1 MKQSKTILYVTRH
14 GQTKWNSERRAQGH
28 LNSPLTD
35 LGKEQAARLAK
46 RLEPIHFDAVYTS
59 TLGRTMETAKIAL
72 AGRAV
77 EIKQSEQLKELF
89 FGDWEG
95 MQFAEIE
102 ARDGEQFNNLWHR
115 PDIYN
120 PSSGEKIS
128 DFVERIKKEIET
140 IAERH
145 RGETVFI
152 VAHGGVIKAL
162 MYAYQHGNLA
172 DFWKSE
178 PYAEPTSLSKLV
190 YSEGTMT
197 YEMLP
202 DASHLDGLPSEAI

>member
-14 GQTKWNSERRAQGH
+14 GQTEWNRERRAQGH

-35 LGKEQAARLAK
+35 LGKEQASRLAK
-46 RLEPIHFDAVYTS
+46 RLAPIQIDAVYTS
-59 TLGRTMETAKIAL
+59 TLGRTLQTAEIAL
-72 AGRAV
+72 AGRNI
-77 EIKQSEQLKELF
+77 EIRQSEQLKELF

-95 MQFAEIE
+95 KTFVEIE
-102 ARDGEQFNNLWHR
+102 SRDPEDFYNLWHR
-115 PDIYN
+115 PDIYD
-120 PSSGEKIS
+120 PQTGEKIT
-128 DFVERIKKEIET
+128 DLIARIKKEIEL

-145 RGETVFI
+145 LGETVFI
-152 VAHGGVIKAL
+152 VVHGGVIKAL
-162 MYAYQHGNLA
+162 MYAYQHGKLQ

-190 YSEGTMT
+190 YSEGAMT

-202 DASHLDGLPSEAI
+202 DASHLAGLPSEAI

>member
-14 GQTKWNSERRAQGH
+14 GQTEWNQQRRAQGH
-28 LNSPLTD
+28 LNSPLTE
-35 LGKEQAARLAK
+35 LGKAQASRLAE
-46 RLEPIHFDAVYTS
+46 RLKPIHFDAVYTS
-59 TLGRTMETAKIAL
+59 TLGRTMQTAKIAL
-72 AGRAV
+72 GERAI
-77 EIKQSEQLKELF
+77 EIEQSEQLKELF

-95 MQFAEIE
+95 VTFTEIE
-102 ARDGEQFNNLWHR
+102 ARDPEHFHNLWHR
-115 PDIYN
+115 PDIYD
-120 PSSGEKIS
+120 PPTGEKIT
-128 DFVERIKKEIET
+128 DLIVRIKREFEA

-145 RGETVFI
+145 LGETVFI
-152 VAHGGVIKAL
+152 VVHGGVIKAL

-190 YSEGTMT
+190 YSEGSMT

-202 DASHLDGLPSEAI
+202 DASHLEGLPGKEM